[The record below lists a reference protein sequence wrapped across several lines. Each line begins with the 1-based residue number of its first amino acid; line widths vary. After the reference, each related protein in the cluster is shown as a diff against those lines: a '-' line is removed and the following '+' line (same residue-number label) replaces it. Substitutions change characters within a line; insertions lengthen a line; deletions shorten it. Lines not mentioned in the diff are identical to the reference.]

1 MRSNLPVAGVLL
13 QAGLSFA
20 KPYLYAKNGMVY
32 NVLPREGPLEENE
45 AAVEARGMSL
55 EQANVADSCMGSYN
69 LIATGTG
76 PSPTGR
82 PRYRDPD
89 FDFFDFCSS
98 FIRPTKTYTVT
109 LRTSTPPPIV
119 TITVTSTKSSTK
131 PTTTSSPPP
140 SPPTTKSIPPEP
152 PVVTITITASK
163 TSTSTTKSTTP
174 PLPPTT
180 STTSK
185 PATPTTS
192 ISSSS
197 STPQLPLPPSTTTL
211 PQPPAAT
218 GSLCPTAVAGQICGV
233 PGWGY
238 AENNLYTGSPVD
250 GASCHQLCL
259 TNPDCKSFQTQDSSY
274 EAPQCNLYRVDS
286 SGNNTIPG
294 AAPYLFYDRGCPEYA
309 PVACTKVAPPLTTAK
324 PTLTVGFGLA
334 ERQWGGGRPQTKTLP
349 WFLDPFGPETI
360 SEVCSCII
368 TLAPP
373 AIGYTTTIRW

>member
-1 MRSNLPVAGVLL
+1 MRSHIPVAGVLL

-20 KPYLYAKNGMVY
+20 KPYLHEKDGMVY
-32 NVLPREGPLEENE
+32 NVLPREGALEENE
-45 AAVEARGMSL
+45 AAIEARGMSL
-55 EQANVADSCMGSYN
+55 EQASVADSCMGSYN

-76 PSPTGR
+76 PQPTGR
-82 PRYRDPD
+82 PDPN

-109 LRTSTPPPIV
+109 IRTSTPPPV
-119 TITVTSTKSSTK
+119 VTVTVTATRSSTSTK

-140 SPPTTKSIPPEP
+140 PPTTKSISTPD
-152 PVVTITITASK
+152 VVTVTVTATR
-163 TSTSTTKSTTP
+163 TSTSTKPTTP

-180 STTSK
+180 SSTSKSSIPITTS
-185 PATPTTS
+185 TT
-192 ISSSS
+192 SSS
-197 STPQLPLPPSTTTL
+197 STAPLTPSTTTT
-211 PQPPAAT
+211 PAPPTAT
-218 GSLCPTAVAGQICGV
+218 GSLCPTPVANQICGV
-233 PGWGY
+233 AGWGY
-238 AENNLYTGSPVD
+238 AENNLYTGSPID
-250 GASCHQLCL
+250 AATCHQLCL
-259 TNPDCKSFQTQDSSY
+259 ANPDCKSFQTQDSSY
-274 EAPQCNLYRVDS
+274 DAPQCNLYKVDA

-294 AAPYLFYDRGCPEYA
+294 AAPYLFYDRGCPDYA
-309 PVACTKVAPPLTTAK
+309 PAACTKVAPPATTAK

-334 ERQWGGGRPQTKTLP
+334 ERQWGGGRPQSMTLP

>member
-1 MRSNLPVAGVLL
+1 MRSHIPVAGVLL
-13 QAGLSFA
+13 QAGLSLA
-20 KPYLYAKNGMVY
+20 KPYLYAKDGMVY
-32 NVLPREGPLEENE
+32 NVLPREGAFGENE
-45 AAVEARGMSL
+45 AAIEARGMSL

-76 PSPTGR
+76 PQPTGR

-109 LRTSTPPPIV
+109 TRTSTPTPPVV
-119 TITVTSTKSSTK
+119 TITVTATRSSTSTRSTTNSSPPPPPTTKSTSTPDVVTVTVTATRTSTSTK
-131 PTTTSSPPP
+131 PTTTL
-140 SPPTTKSIPPEP
+140 
-152 PVVTITITASK
+152 
-163 TSTSTTKSTTP
+163 
-174 PLPPTT
+174 LPPTT

-185 PATPTTS
+185 FSTPTTTS
-192 ISSSS
+192 TTSSSS
-197 STPQLPLPPSTTTL
+197 PAPLPPSTTTTST
-211 PQPPAAT
+211 PPSAT
-218 GSLCPTAVAGQICGV
+218 GSLCPSAVAGQICGV

-238 AENNLYTGSPVD
+238 AENNLYSGSPID
-250 GASCHQLCL
+250 AATCHQLCL
-259 TNPDCKSFQTQDSSY
+259 ANPDCKSFQTQDSSY
-274 EAPQCNLYRVDS
+274 EAPQCNLYKVDA

-294 AAPYLFYDRGCPEYA
+294 AAPYLFYDRGCPDYA
-309 PVACTKVAPPLTTAK
+309 PAACTKVAPPATTVK

-334 ERQWGGGRPQTKTLP
+334 ERQWGGGKPQSVTLP

-373 AIGYTTTIRW
+373 AIGYTTTVRW